1 MKSKHGVRSQT
12 VDLAALTLLD
22 FEDGGIDL
30 DELFLYIHEHYLDI
44 TW

>member
-12 VDLAALTLLD
+12 VDLEALTLPD
-22 FEDGGIDL
+22 CEDGSIDL
-30 DELFLYIHEHYLDI
+30 DELFLYIHKHYLDI